1 MNWLDLI
8 IALPL
13 LFGAY
18 RGFTKGIIIEI
29 ASVLALILGFYGA
42 LLLADKTAEL
52 INHSLDYHSSHIHL
66 IAFVVT
72 FIAIVVG
79 VFFMAKVMETIVT
92 ITGLGMANRIAG
104 AVFGLLKIGII
115 MSALIF
121 ILNEHHLFEKWV
133 STEWRDGS
141 AFLKPLEAVAEKII
155 PKVKMLFS

>member
-1 MNWLDLI
+1 MTWLDLI

-42 LLLADKTAEL
+42 LLLANKTAEL
-52 INHSLDYHSSHIHL
+52 INHSLDYNSSHLHL

-79 VFFMAKVMETIVT
+79 VFFMAKVMWFFNIKPKQKTAVT
-92 ITGLGMANRIAG
+92 NDLKNICSMVGMR
-104 AVFGLLKIGII
+104 F
-115 MSALIF
+115 
-121 ILNEHHLFEKWV
+121 
-133 STEWRDGS
+133 
-141 AFLKPLEAVAEKII
+141 
-155 PKVKMLFS
+155 

>member
-1 MNWLDLI
+1 
-8 IALPL
+8 
-13 LFGAY
+13 
-18 RGFTKGIIIEI
+18 
-29 ASVLALILGFYGA
+29 
-42 LLLADKTAEL
+42 
-52 INHSLDYHSSHIHL
+52 
-66 IAFVVT
+66 
-72 FIAIVVG
+72 
-79 VFFMAKVMETIVT
+79 MAKVMETIVT